1 MNRKITVFTYIDRYS
16 FFLDKWIEYYTNIF
30 KQEELLIVYSNVTSF
45 DIYSYLKS
53 KACTKISVI
62 EVNSTT
68 DSFIQR
74 NETFNEMQRLLLKTN
89 DVVVYSDVDELIFHP
104 YLRELIDNFMT
115 PYMTTKGFEIIHSET
130 EAIFNPSQP
139 ILSQREYGIYSEWYN
154 KPLIV
159 REELYWE
166 EGKHNKNTQPLFYN
180 NLILI
185 HINKID
191 INLLSELNLQ
201 NKTIYKDVLP
211 HNATIGENLNEVFKI
226 NFYDKLEPIPKVIN
240 DNISF

>member
-45 DIYSYLKS
+45 DIYSFLKS
-53 KACTKISVI
+53 KNCTKISVI

-130 EAIFNPSQP
+130 EATFNPAQP
-139 ILSQREYGIYSEWYN
+139 ILSQRKYGIYSEWYN

-166 EGKHNKNTQPLFYN
+166 EGKHNKTTKPLFYN